1 MREILFRGKT
11 INSNEWVES
20 MTIAN
25 GTIKRKRDDLF
36 MEISEDKWVGVIPET
51 VGLFIGVKGYEGD
64 YENRHKNEVKLF
76 EGDIVEAMSE
86 GSKGTFVIKFRN
98 EAQPTFMLF
107 PAWHGGKM
115 WSIAA
120 SDVGRAKGDYY
131 DDLKRIGNIHD
142 NPELINP

>member
-1 MREILFRGKT
+1 MKEILFRSAHYDKDDKFVGFSYWGRVDMRQNPSSDSFK
-11 INSNEWVES
+11 SPSYWH
-20 MTIAN
+20 
-25 GTIKRKRDDLF
+25 GRPIKA
-36 MEISEDKWVGVIPET
+36 EEQY
-51 VGLFIGVKGYEGD
+51 IGVKGYEGD

-86 GSKGTFVIKFRN
+86 GLKGTFVVKFRN

-107 PAWHGGKM
+107 PAWQGGKM